1 MKIII
6 TILAFMILFDV
17 MVIANTSVDVFG
29 DPTLKKYLNL
39 GAEITVLAAMVW
51 FFMDIA
57 SRF

>member
-17 MVIANTSVDVFG
+17 MVIANTSVDAFG

-39 GAEITVLAAMVW
+39 GTEITFLTAMIW
-51 FFMDIA
+51 FFIDIA
-57 SRF
+57 SRI